1 MITIINAQLTDIPVI
16 QEIAKRTWPITFQNI
31 LSESQIDYMLEM
43 MYSPQALTEQ
53 MQEKNHVFLLAK
65 EMENSVGYISYQL
78 EYTPGNT
85 KIHKIYVLPNTQG
98 KGIGKLLIDEVL
110 KIAKQKKQSSLTLN
124 VNRDNRAI
132 RFYKHL
138 DFKIV
143 GEENIPIGN
152 GFLMEDYIMEKAL

>member
-78 EYTPGNT
+78 
-85 KIHKIYVLPNTQG
+85 
-98 KGIGKLLIDEVL
+98 
-110 KIAKQKKQSSLTLN
+110 
-124 VNRDNRAI
+124 
-132 RFYKHL
+132 
-138 DFKIV
+138 
-143 GEENIPIGN
+143 
-152 GFLMEDYIMEKAL
+152 